1 MKPKKFPLILTVL
14 FFSLMIFLSFSARS
28 IHNKMIPNV
37 KVARLTRE
45 KFQYEEMLAD
55 GTVKTVVRSSYAIPK
70 WMYDQDFLY
79 VVVPGSKNG
88 DERTFA
94 RKINLP
100 VGAENDDYYEIAE
113 QFYDV
118 TRLFIIESDKE
129 IQYGTEIYVIKN

>member
-1 MKPKKFPLILTVL
+1 MKLKKIPLILTLL
-14 FFSLMIFLSFSARS
+14 FFLLMIILSFTARS

-37 KVARLTRE
+37 RVARLTRE
-45 KFQYEEMLAD
+45 KFQYEESFED
-55 GTVKTVVRSSYAIPK
+55 GTVRTAVRSSYAVPK

-94 RKINLP
+94 RKISLP
-100 VGAENDDYYEIAE
+100 IRAENDDYYEIAE

-118 TRLFIIESDKE
+118 SRLFIIESDKE
-129 IQYGTEIYVIKN
+129 IQDGSEVYVIKK